1 VFSIIFKKYDSGNR
15 HDREKRLILERERER
30 ETIKKMQYP
39 LIIGE
44 SLSPP
49 D

>member
-30 ETIKKMQYP
+30 ERERNDKKKCNI
-39 LIIGE
+39 LLLLE
-44 SLSPP
+44 NL
-49 D
+49 